1 MSPREV
7 GQRPEPRRNLVS
19 PHRAPARE
27 TYRSRKGWYVWG
39 TACALPEV
47 ILTNRVYSPECR
59 RRKIKCDETRPECG
73 QCLKSGR
80 ACHII
85 DGLFKQHSYT
95 FLATSHVRAGSR
107 QKNRSSGAAQ
117 GAVSHENADGDT
129 RREIPEPSRILPSG
143 LLFITTRLTLFLSR
157 SYR

>member
-27 TYRSRKGWYVWG
+27 TYRSRKG
-39 TACALPEV
+39 C
-47 ILTNRVYSPECR
+47 PECR

-129 RREIPEPSRILPSG
+129 RREIPEPSRILPSS